1 MIISEEN
8 FSTIFVS
15 SIFFYLFRIF
25 SLENKEKEKILSY
38 ILLLFFIL
46 FLTYLSNRIF
56 DKIFQ
61 RFLDNLLREYFS
73 TFSIVFSE
81 KIKILEGDLDAVVRI
96 RFRVFSKGHNS
107 PVKTFSAVTHANT
120 H

>member
-1 MIISEEN
+1 MIIFEEN

-15 SIFFYLFRIF
+15 STFFYLFRIF

-46 FLTYLSNRIF
+46 FLSYLSNRVKDISRIF

-73 TFSIVFSE
+73 IFFFFFLSSALKNKNT
-81 KIKILEGDLDAVVRI
+81 EGG
-96 RFRVFSKGHNS
+96 S
-107 PVKTFSAVTHANT
+107 
-120 H
+120 